1 MNQAQRSLLAG
12 VLSLLVFFLWYEFY
26 AKKMTPP
33 VPASV
38 TSNVVAP
45 PPAGGTAPITAAKPT
60 SMPVG
65 EEKVVHKEND
75 LFEITFS
82 SYGGRIKGFRLKT
95 FHITAAKESPLVD
108 LLSAEGSQLATLT
121 CRDCNFEIPDTA
133 NYRLVEETPNQ
144 LVFETS
150 TASMT
155 LRKTYQWFPDQYR
168 INLKIS
174 LANHSP
180 ENRQGVLGLQLAS
193 AQKAEQK
200 KGFLSFLR
208 QQSTHNKNFVY
219 RGEGK
224 TERFGQKEGSKGH
237 TGNIAWAGIEEQY
250 FVTALIARRLSSD
263 QVLEM
268 SRSAENFN
276 LAFFPSRTVISP
288 QGVHEEEFS
297 LYLGPKDRQYLQVV
311 GVGLEEAV
319 DYGWFGLVALPI
331 AKLLKF
337 FYNWVGNWG
346 VSIIILTLFV
356 KILMNP
362 LSIKSL
368 QQMKE
373 MQKLQPELQRLK
385 EKYKDD
391 RQRLNTETM
400 QLFKT
405 HKVNPMGGCL
415 PMVLQMPI
423 YIALYKVLYNSIEI
437 YHAPFVWF
445 YRDLSAPDPY
455 FILPILLGV
464 SMVAQQKLTPQ
475 TSTDPTQKQMMMI
488 MPVMFTA
495 FMLFLPVGLV
505 LYIFVNTLMSVI
517 QQYMSQKDIRWRDL
531 ARLSART
538 S

>member
-33 VPASV
+33 TPTSASPA
-38 TSNVVAP
+38 VVAP
-45 PPAGGTAPITAAKPT
+45 PPAEGTSPITPAKP
-60 SMPVG
+60 MPKPVG
-65 EEKVVHKEND
+65 EERLIQKETD
-75 LFEITFS
+75 LFAITFS
-82 SYGGRIKGFRLKT
+82 SYGGRIKGFQLKN
-95 FHITAAKESPLVD
+95 FHQVAAKESPFVD
-108 LLSAEGSQLATLT
+108 LLSAEGSQLAALT
-121 CRDCNFEIPDTA
+121 CRDCDFEILDTA

-144 LVFETS
+144 LAFEATS
-150 TASMT
+150 GAMT

-180 ENRQGVLGLQLAS
+180 ESRQGVLGLQLAS
-193 AQKAEQK
+193 TQKTEQK
-200 KGFLSFLR
+200 KGFLSFLQR
-208 QQSTHNKNFVY
+208 QSSHSKNFVY

-224 TERFGQKEGSKGH
+224 TERFGQQKGGSKGH

-250 FVTALIARRLSSD
+250 FLTALIARRLSSD
-263 QVLEM
+263 QILEM
-268 SRSAENFN
+268 SRSGGNFN
-276 LAFFPSRTVISP
+276 LAFFPSRMVVSP

-337 FYNWVGNWG
+337 FYHWVGNWG

-391 RQRLNTETM
+391 RQRLNMETM

-464 SMVAQQKLTPQ
+464 SMVAQQKMTPQ

-505 LYIFVNTLMSVI
+505 LYIFVNTLMSVV
-517 QQYMSQKDIRWRDL
+517 QQYMSQRNIRWRDL
-531 ARLSART
+531 VRLQQ
-538 S
+538 